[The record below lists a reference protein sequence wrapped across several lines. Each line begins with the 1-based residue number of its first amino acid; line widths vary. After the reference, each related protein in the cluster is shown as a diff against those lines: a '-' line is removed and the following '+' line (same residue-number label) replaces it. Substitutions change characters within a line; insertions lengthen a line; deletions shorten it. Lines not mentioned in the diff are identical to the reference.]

1 MKLITFLATLLAPL
15 GVVAELAPTFTTSI
29 ASIEGR
35 APPSKVVS
43 ARSWVVTPL
52 PCVAM
57 DPAPSE
63 DETAERFDS
72 FANALIIQ
80 RNLTKA
86 FEYVSSTYIN
96 HDPHI
101 LGDGP
106 NAALDGLSTFWNFT
120 TLSGLRQTFEGEQGW
135 LNYEASGMGPI
146 VDRFRFEAG
155 CIVEHWDVGEV
166 FPTFPTNMTK

>member
-1 MKLITFLATLLAPL
+1 MKFITFIAVLLAPL
-15 GVVAELAPTFTTSI
+15 GAVAAPGPTRTTSLYR
-29 ASIEGR
+29 R
-35 APPSKVVS
+35 APPSRAMS

-63 DETAERFDS
+63 EETETRFDEL
-72 FANALIIQ
+72 ADALISQ

-86 FEYVSSTYIN
+86 FEYISSTYIN
-96 HDPHI
+96 HDPAI
-101 LGDGP
+101 PGNGP
-106 NAALDGLSTFWNFT
+106 NAALDGLSMFWNFT
-120 TLSGLRQTFEGEQGW
+120 TLTPLRQTFEDDQGW
-135 LNYEASGMGPI
+135 LNYEASGIGTI

-166 FPTFPTNMTK
+166 FPET

>member
-1 MKLITFLATLLAPL
+1 MKSIVFLAALLAPL
-15 GVVAELAPTFTTSI
+15 GVVAELVPTFTTSI
-29 ASIEGR
+29 KGR

-43 ARSWVVTPL
+43 ARTWVVTPP

-57 DPAPSE
+57 DPVPNE
-63 DETAERFDS
+63 EETRKRFGK
-72 FANALIIQ
+72 FADALITQ

-106 NAALDGLSTFWNFT
+106 NAALDGLSIFWNFT

-135 LNYEASGMGPI
+135 LNYEASGMGSI

-166 FPTFPTNMTK
+166 FPTSLN